1 MPVIIK
7 EYSPK
12 LAKLFEQERSR
23 LSKLMST
30 NITFEHVGSSAV
42 YIGGKNI
49 VDILIGVP
57 ERKDLIFIKNILIRN
72 GYVEGDDSH
81 EDRIFLANTN
91 KETTE
96 GDFHIHI
103 CPIYEESYR
112 DFIRLRNFLREN
124 PDKAQE
130 YFQKKLE
137 FSEKANYNRKKYKA
151 LKSAYVSELLNE
163 AKKSTDS
170 RYTKSIEKLNTSTE
184 DQHESGIR
192 VRTYVFS

>member
-12 LAKLFEQERSR
+12 LAKLFEQERNG
-23 LSKLMST
+23 LCMLMST
-30 NITFEHVGSSAV
+30 NITFEHIGSSAV

-49 VDILIGVP
+49 IDILIGAP
-57 ERKDLIFIKNILIRN
+57 ERKDMLFIKNILIRN
-72 GYVEGDDSH
+72 GYIEGNDSH
-81 EDRIFLANTN
+81 EDRIFLANTD
-91 KETTE
+91 KESGE

-112 DFIRLRNFLREN
+112 NFIILRNFLREN

-137 FSEKANYNRKKYKA
+137 FSKKANYDRKKYKA
-151 LKSAYVSELLNE
+151 LKSNYVSELLNE
-163 AKKSTDS
+163 AKKSIDS
-170 RYTKSIEKLNTSTE
+170 RYTKSIEN
-184 DQHESGIR
+184 
-192 VRTYVFS
+192 